1 MAPRPGQLLVRT
13 VGFLTM
19 AAVLAG
25 CGVRHLPP
33 PSPPPPKTPDI
44 DEGPEQPP
52 AEGSGRLLIDNEHE
66 PAKVSRVTET
76 LSGGPTANSSGET
89 NMPVVVDGFWTQQQK
104 SELLC
109 ITPCAIDLKIGAHT
123 LVFNSMDDP
132 ERASTADVRVS
143 RGTTVVRHA
152 LGHEKPYSGAYVG
165 GLMATLGG
173 SGLTL
178 MGSLAL
184 AIGLSGKPT
193 VDEDGQ
199 TSDPRSF
206 VAFGAVLGTVGVA
219 ALVTGILLMTSNRP
233 EKRPGA
239 TTTFRVAN

>member
-1 MAPRPGQLLVRT
+1 MAPRPGHRFVRT
-13 VGFLTM
+13 VGFMTM
-19 AAVLAG
+19 AGVLAG

-33 PSPPPPKTPDI
+33 PSPPPQTIPAI

-52 AEGSGRLLIDNEHE
+52 PEGTGRLLLENEHE

-76 LSGGPTANSSGET
+76 LSGVPMPNPSGET
-89 NMPVVVDGFWTQQQK
+89 NAVQVVEGYWTQQQK
-104 SELLC
+104 TELLC
-109 ITPCAIDLKIGAHT
+109 ITPCAIDLRIGAHT
-123 LVFNSMDDP
+123 LVFNSMNDP

-143 RGTTVVRHA
+143 RGTTVVRHE

-165 GLMATLGG
+165 GAMAVLGG

-178 MGSLAL
+178 MGGLATT
-184 AIGLSGKPT
+184 IGLVAKPT
-193 VDEDGQ
+193 VDDEGNR
-199 TSDPRSF
+199 SDPRAF
-206 VAFGAVLGTVGVA
+206 VAFGAVLGTVGIA